1 MKLLIKLSI
10 FLSLI
15 SIYACKGQGYKAPEF
30 NKNAFL
36 VDARTPEEFA
46 QGSVKGAINIPL
58 DELENQILKFEGK
71 DTIVVFCRSGSRA
84 ATAQDILENKG
95 FKNVINGGSWQA
107 VNKKLK

>member
-36 VDARTPEEFA
+36 VDIRSPEEFA

-58 DELENQILKFEGK
+58 NELENQIQKFEGK

-84 ATAQDILENKG
+84 ATAQIY
-95 FKNVINGGSWQA
+95 
-107 VNKKLK
+107 

>member
-1 MKLLIKLSI
+1 MKWLFKLSVFI
-10 FLSLI
+10 TFLSFN
-15 SIYACKGQGYKAPEF
+15 ACNGQVNKSQEF

-36 VDARTPEEFA
+36 VDVRTPEEFA

-58 DELENQILKFEGK
+58 NELENQIQKFEGK

-95 FKNVINGGSWQA
+95 FKNVINGGSWQT